1 MNTSDCFSL
10 AYTYRDCHF

>member
-10 AYTYRDCHF
+10 